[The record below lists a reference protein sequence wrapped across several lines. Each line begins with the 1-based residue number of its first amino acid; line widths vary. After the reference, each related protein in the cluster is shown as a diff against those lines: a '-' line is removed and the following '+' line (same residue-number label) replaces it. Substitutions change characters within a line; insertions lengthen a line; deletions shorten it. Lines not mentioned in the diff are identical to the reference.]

1 MKRNLFI
8 ILVVL
13 VLIGFGVRIWYLS
26 SERKAVPI
34 VPITTDE
41 DKIPS
46 AEVTGVVREINMTA
60 FQFGFDPSTITVNKG
75 DKVIIYLVN
84 KDLPH
89 GLNLDGFDVH
99 ISPAPKGEVRT
110 VEFIADKVGTFF
122 YFCNN
127 PYCGE
132 GHNRQIGKF
141 IVK

>member
-1 MKRNLFI
+1 MKKKIFI
-8 ILVVL
+8 ILGILILVGFLGFAAKYFFGERQVVSL
-13 VLIGFGVRIWYLS
+13 EQPEKNV
-26 SERKAVPI
+26 K
-34 VPITTDE
+34 
-41 DKIPS
+41 
-46 AEVTGVVREINMTA
+46 EINMTA
-60 FQFGFDPSTITVNKG
+60 FQFGFDPNTITVNKG
-75 DKVIIYLVN
+75 DKVIIHLIN

-89 GLNLDGFDVH
+89 GLNLDEFDVH
-99 ISPAPKGEVRT
+99 IAPAPKGEVRT